1 MPAQESSVASGRF
14 VVPMVPPNLTGD
26 LHLGHA
32 LMLAVQDSLIRT
44 HRQRG
49 EPVAFLPGTDHAG
62 IGMYTLVLAD
72 QEFRPELPLEERL
85 HAWAEL
91 HRARLRRQM
100 ELLGLLCDWDRM
112 TYTLDEHY
120 QRLVREVFGRLA
132 EEALVY
138 REQRVV
144 AWCPACRTTISDME
158 TEPASRQRVIALVH
172 LEAAGSTLVV
182 ETEAPELLWGVA
194 ALQLPDADGSR
205 AAWAGGSLATI
216 ADGRLGPGPE
226 LLVPGHDPSHLA
238 VARDLDLEVREVLD
252 GSGRSLLPEA
262 PGLSREQLREW
273 TIRRL
278 GLPTA
283 VRSVPIQQCGRCG
296 EELFPRLSWQW
307 FLRMRP
313 LATPLVQALE
323 DGEVELSPPGAR
335 SDALGWLDR
344 VEDWCISRQI
354 PWGQIIPARVCAGC
368 GWWTTEDRDT
378 CVKCRGPTAPEVD
391 VFDTWFNCALWP
403 LAVARWPNG
412 WGDGETLYPSSVLT
426 TGKDILFFWLVR
438 ALALCRHV
446 AGRLPATRCYLHGL
460 VLDEHGR
467 KMSKSWGNTV
477 RIEDAVRRH
486 GADVVRAVLLSRCR
500 GAEDVTLADP
510 VSGGQ
515 AATARMLDE
524 LASATQPSPDSELD
538 ALDHWCA
545 RAALSAGQE
554 LAGHVDRF
562 SFARAVGVLTDFAQ
576 RRLRSY
582 IDIRRK
588 QAARGG
594 REFAHPS
601 VTAAVAALVEPIM
614 PVAAGRLLELS
625 GSPTPDVRVD
635 EERAGAT
642 EALLRAVGEL
652 DALRGAIGLNTVR
665 PVVLHLPDDIAK
677 VLAAEPWV
685 GQVSRFDLR
694 LEGPTAGTVRWQLS
708 DVPGAHLY
716 MAEAYREVLRR
727 EGMRRL
733 RKERERERRLVRRLR
748 QAAAG
753 ESGAAEDAH
762 ERLERRRA
770 ARLERIAILHGNLR

>member
-1 MPAQESSVASGRF
+1 
-14 VVPMVPPNLTGD
+14 MVPPNLTGD

-32 LMLAVQDSLIRT
+32 LMLAVQDSLVRI

-62 IGMYTLVLAD
+62 IGMYTLVLTD
-72 QEFRPELPLEERL
+72 QEFKPELPLEERL

-91 HRARLRRQM
+91 HRAKLRRQM

-112 TYTLDEHY
+112 TYTLDESY
-120 QRLVREVFGRLA
+120 QRLVREVFDRLA
-132 EEALVY
+132 QEGLVY

-172 LEAAGSTLVV
+172 LEAAGRTLVV
-182 ETEAPELLWGVA
+182 EAEAPELLWGVT
-194 ALQLPDADGSR
+194 ALQLPEAAGSQ

-216 ADGRLGPGPE
+216 ADGRLGRGPE

-238 VARDLDLEVREVLD
+238 VARDLELEVREVLD
-252 GSGRSLLPEA
+252 ESGRSLLPEA

-273 TIRRL
+273 TIRNLR
-278 GLPTA
+278 LPTA
-283 VRSVPIQQCGRCG
+283 VRSVSVRQCGRCR

-313 LATPLVQALE
+313 LAGPLVQALE
-323 DGEVELSPPGAR
+323 DGEVELWPAGAR

-354 PWGQIIPARVCAGC
+354 PWGQVIPARVCAGC
-368 GWWTTEDRDT
+368 GWWTIEDQGT
-378 CVKCRGPTAPEVD
+378 CAKCRGPTAPEVD

-412 WGDGETLYPSSVLT
+412 WGDGELLYPSSVLT
-426 TGKDILFFWLVR
+426 TGRDILFFWLVR
-438 ALALCRHV
+438 VLALCRHV
-446 AGRLPATRCYLHGL
+446 TGRLPATRCYLHGL

-486 GADVVRAVLLSRCR
+486 GADTVRAVLLSRCR
-500 GAEDVTLADP
+500 GTDDVTFTDP
-510 VSGGQ
+510 TSGGQ
-515 AATARMLDE
+515 AAATTRMLDE
-524 LASATQPSPDSELD
+524 LASATQPSPDPVLD
-538 ALDHWCA
+538 SLDHWCA
-545 RAALSAGQE
+545 RAALRAGSE

-562 SFARAVGVLTDFAQ
+562 DFARAVGVLSDFAR

-582 IDIRRK
+582 VDIRRR
-588 QAARGG
+588 QAAPGG
-594 REFAHPS
+594 HGLAHPS
-601 VTAAVAALVEPIM
+601 VSAAVAALVEPIM
-614 PVAAGRLLELS
+614 PVAASRLLDMS
-625 GSPTPDVRVD
+625 GGRPDVRVD
-635 EERAGAT
+635 EDRADAA
-642 EALLRAVGEL
+642 EALLRAVGEVH
-652 DALRGAIGLNTVR
+652 ALRGAVGLNTLW
-665 PVVLHLPDDIAK
+665 PVVLHLPDDIAQ
-677 VLAAEPWV
+677 VLAPEPWV

-694 LEGPTAGTVRWQLS
+694 LQGPTAGTVRWQLS
-708 DVPGAHLY
+708 KVPGASLY
-716 MAEAYREVLRR
+716 LAEAYREVLRR

-733 RKERERERRLVRRLR
+733 RKERERERRLARRLR

-753 ESGAAEDAH
+753 ESGAAGDAC

-770 ARLERIAILHGNLR
+770 AQLEQIAILHGNLR